1 MGKPEVNFVKERSCI
16 RTVSPANG
24 GKTEQVELDHLD
36 VVVAGRGN
44 DLLDGG
50 LPALLA
56 AATHDDLGTTLGKV
70 ARGLQVV
77 VSSSFIRRHIIK
89 IQQLPHLETYPTVGS
104 SDDDQLTVQPL
115 LPPIDPHRQ
124 LLPQPEGDH
133 QQGCVEGG
141 RGEEGEKCGH
151 HLGTGSAGQSS
162 EDLGI
167 FLKGK
172 VQVSFTLRLFT
183 KLVKHQNKDEGYVDN
198 MELY

>member
-1 MGKPEVNFVKERSCI
+1 MGKPEVYFVKERSCLR
-16 RTVSPANG
+16 RTVSPANR
-24 GKTEQVELDHLD
+24 GKTEQVQLDHLD

-50 LPALLA
+50 LPALPA

-70 ARGLQVV
+70 SRGLQVGL
-77 VSSSFIRRHIIK
+77 SSSFIRRHIIN

-151 HLGTGSAGQSS
+151 HLGTCSAGQSS
-162 EDLGI
+162 EDLV
-167 FLKGK
+167 FFSERK
-172 VQVSFTLRLFT
+172 SSDTFTLQLFT
-183 KLVKHQNKDEGYVDN
+183 KLVTTSEQG
-198 MELY
+198 